1 MWISLGQLLALG
13 LLPGH
18 ELLGGVDGLDTP
30 LRAVLPGTSARQVG
44 DLGPG
49 TLVVFEPGR
58 LDATDPGTDLA
69 IRFGHR
75 ADIAGLVLQ
84 RPPTPVPLATQRL
97 ADKLGVPVILLDR
110 VDTAAVIAAL
120 DPHVRRPEVAGARQ
134 LNDVANRLRTARQHP
149 DDLVR
154 VLAATLKCPV
164 ALVDGEGRVVG
175 GDAATGEAVTSLE
188 QLRRRPTPF
197 HLDTKERQRLLL
209 QPLVLTQDGPAN
221 LWLVARLPSGSP
233 LTDSTRNALGIGA
246 WAFTAYLATEALTA
260 ERASSQRAL
269 LLTEILEHADA
280 PPRRTVERA
289 TTAGWRLSG
298 WHTAVHVA
306 LNQSTGRPHDL
317 AQRIEQAL
325 AHHGVRASL
334 VERPEGW
341 AFWLTSD
348 TEPDPSDGPAL
359 AHTIRRALLGE
370 ERGENRLC
378 AGIGHPYLG
387 TTGLKASL
395 HEAKQACVLART
407 QDVAG
412 AVEHIDAMSV
422 KRLLAGWYGSS
433 PLREAA
439 TGLLEPLTT
448 ADPSGDLVR
457 TPLAVTSTTS
467 PRRPR
472 PRSCWACT
480 GTPCCTGLSG
490 SKPCWTSTFPGR
502 TNGSPHTWPP
512 GWPDS
517 VTTSQPR
524 ALGGGGSP
532 PGVHRLPH
540 DDGAR
545 CS

>member
-1 MWISLGQLLALG
+1 MRISLGQLLALG

-18 ELLGGVDGLDTP
+18 ELLGGADGLDIP
-30 LRAVLPGTSARQVG
+30 LRAVMPGTSARQVG

-58 LDATDPGTDLA
+58 LDATDPGIDLA
-69 IRFGHR
+69 LRFGCH
-75 ADIAGLVLQ
+75 AEIAGLVLQ

-97 ADKLGVPVILLDR
+97 ADKLGIPVILLDR

-120 DPHVRRPEVAGARQ
+120 DPHLRRPEVAGARQ
-134 LNDVANRLRTARQHP
+134 LNDVANRLRTARQDP
-149 DDLVR
+149 DTLVG
-154 VLAATLKCPV
+154 VLAATLNCPV

-175 GDAATGEAVTSLE
+175 GDAATGEALTSLE
-188 QLRRRPTPF
+188 QLRHHPAPF
-197 HLDTKERQRLLL
+197 HLDTEERQRLLL

-289 TTAGWRLSG
+289 TAAGWRLSG

-306 LNQSTGRPHDL
+306 LNQPAGRPRPHDL
-317 AQRIEQAL
+317 AHRIEQAL
-325 AHHGVRASL
+325 ARHGTRASL

-348 TEPDPSDGPAL
+348 TEPDPADGPAL
-359 AHTIRRALLGE
+359 ARTIRRALLGE
-370 ERGENRLC
+370 ERAERRLC

-387 TTGLKASL
+387 TAGLKASL
-395 HEAKQACVLART
+395 HEANQACVLART
-407 QDVAG
+407 HDVAG

-422 KRLLAGWYGSS
+422 KRLLAGWYGSG

-439 TGLLEPLTT
+439 TGLLEPLTA
-448 ADPSGDLVR
+448 ADPSGELVR
-457 TPLAVTSTTS
+457 TLGCYLDHESSATTT
-467 PRRPR
+467 
-472 PRSCWACT
+472 AIV
-480 GTPCCTGLSG
+480 L
-490 SKPCWTSTFPGR
+490 
-502 TNGSPHTWPP
+502 
-512 GWPDS
+512 
-517 VTTSQPR
+517 
-524 ALGGGGSP
+524 
-532 PGVHRLPH
+532 GVHRNTVLHRLDRIKAALEVDLSRPDERLAAH
-540 DDGAR
+540 LATRVAR
-545 CS
+545 LGEAQ